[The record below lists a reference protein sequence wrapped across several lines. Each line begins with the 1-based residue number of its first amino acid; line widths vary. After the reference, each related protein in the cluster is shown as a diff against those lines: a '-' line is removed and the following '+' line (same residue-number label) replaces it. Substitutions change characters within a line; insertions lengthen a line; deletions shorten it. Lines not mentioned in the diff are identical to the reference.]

1 MRTIKKIFDLVFAFI
16 GLVILTP
23 LFLIIAL
30 FIKLDSKG
38 PVFFRQERIGLNGVI
53 FKIYKFRTM
62 IENAENIGSGLKT
75 SSNDPRIT
83 RVGNFLRK
91 TSLDELPQLINI
103 LKGEMS
109 FVGPRPAPIVL
120 VDRLTETERKRLS
133 VKPGVTGWAQ
143 INGRTKLSWKE
154 KFKKDVWYVNNYS
167 IILDIKIIFIT
178 IKYVLLKKD
187 IYSDRYD
194 EDVKEMN
201 SDLNK

>member
-1 MRTIKKIFDLVFAFI
+1 MRTIKKIFDLVFAFL

-91 TSLDELPQLINI
+91 ASLDELPQLINI

-154 KFKKDVWYVNNYS
+154 KFKEAVWYDNNYS